1 MQTLEFAR
9 LKWTPGRPDTVRYEC
24 LACGAAIREASKPAM
39 LAAGEWRPTAVA
51 DDPTAIGFHVS
62 ALYSPLGWFAWADIA
77 KAAEE
82 AARDPQKQKTFV
94 NTILGE
100 SYAERH
106 DAPDWHRVRER
117 QTADVLGVVP
127 AGVLF
132 LTAGVDMQP
141 DRLESYVWGWGRGR
155 RRWLV
160 DVAMCEGAVASDAPW
175 AALSTHVAR
184 TWPTADGRH
193 RVPLARVALDTGY
206 APVRAH
212 TWARAAPPGLVVL
225 VRGASSPGPAL
236 VSLPRAVD
244 AVDTAAKVRR
254 RRRGLR
260 VWQVNTHALKVE
272 LYGALHLDAA
282 APGMPTPPGWV
293 SLPAIGDEA
302 CRQLVAEALVRRRV
316 RGIEKDEWVKV
327 YQRNEALDCAVYA
340 RAAAHLVGLD
350 RFAEEEWRRLEEAL
364 DLPPG
369 DPGAPAPAPEA
380 PASSSPPAP
389 AGPPVVPVPGA
400 PAAGVTWRRSE
411 WWRRRR

>member
-9 LKWTPGRPDTVRYEC
+9 LKWMPGRPDTVRFTCE
-24 LACGAAIREASKPAM
+24 ACGEAIREAAKPAM
-39 LAAGEWRPTAVA
+39 LAAGEWRATTVA
-51 DDPTAIGFHVS
+51 DDPTAIGFHLS
-62 ALYSPLGWFAWADIA
+62 ALYSPLGWFSWADIA

-82 AARDPQKQKTFV
+82 AARDPQKHKTFV
-94 NTILGE
+94 NTILGDP
-100 SYAERH
+100 YAERH
-106 DAPDWHRVRER
+106 DAPDWHRLRER

-244 AVDTAAKVRR
+244 AVDTAAKIRR

-282 APGMPTPPGWV
+282 GPGLPTPPGWV

-316 RGIEKDEWVKV
+316 RGIERDEWVKV

-350 RFAEEEWRRLEEAL
+350 RFGDADWRGLEAAL

-369 DPGAPAPAPEA
+369 DPDAPPPEA
-380 PASSSPPAP
+380 SASSSSPPAP

-400 PAAGVTWRRSE
+400 PAAGVTWRRSDF
-411 WWRRRR
+411 WRRRR